1 MLSMKKKQIKTDFK
15 NIDFTDTN
23 DIKLGL
29 KASCNPYNNIHWP
42 SEIYGPVWNDG
53 QKRYDCS
60 SRGQGDGVNA
70 HLADGDPNKIPKC
83 PYIGPNGECQYSL
96 GTSQKL
102 KYYTKIKYKLAIK

>member
-1 MLSMKKKQIKTDFK
+1 MKKNWINPDFK
-15 NIDFTDTN
+15 SIDFTLTK
-23 DIKLGL
+23 DIKPGL
-29 KASCNPYNNIHWP
+29 KANCNPCNNIPWP
-42 SEIYGPVWNDG
+42 SGMYGPVWNDG

-96 GTSQKL
+96 GTS
-102 KYYTKIKYKLAIK
+102 